1 MRQYSNKIQI
11 TSNGI
16 CIKNITQ
23 SVNKIVSQS
32 EIKNGIINLSIL
44 NTTASLLI
52 QEYADPDVLK
62 DIEIFFKKLVSLDE
76 NYIHSSEG
84 LDDMPAHIKA
94 ALTNSN
100 LTLSI
105 IDRSL
110 QLGVW
115 QGIYLFEHRLN
126 PQSRTIIH
134 HFLGEV

>member
-16 CIKNITQ
+16 CIKNITR

-32 EIKNGIINLSIL
+32 EIMNGIINLSIL

-52 QEYADPDVLK
+52 QENADPDVLK
-62 DIEIFFKKLVSLDE
+62 DIEVFFKKLVSMDE
-76 NYIHSSEG
+76 NYNHASEG

-105 IDRSL
+105 IDSSL

-115 QGIYLFEHRLN
+115 QGIYLFEHRLIMKT
-126 PQSRTIIH
+126 RTVLVHI
-134 HFLGEV
+134 LGS

>member
-1 MRQYSNKIQI
+1 MRQYSNNIQI

-16 CIKNITQ
+16 CIKNITR

-52 QEYADPDVLK
+52 QENADPDVLT
-62 DIEIFFKKLVSLDE
+62 DIEVFFKKLVSMDE
-76 NYIHSSEG
+76 NYNHASEG

-105 IDRSL
+105 IDSSL

-115 QGIYLFEHRLN
+115 QGIYLFEHRLIMKT
-126 PQSRTIIH
+126 RTVLVHI
-134 HFLGEV
+134 LGS

>member
-1 MRQYSNKIQI
+1 MRQYSNKIQM

-52 QEYADPDVLK
+52 QENADPDVLK
-62 DIEIFFKKLVSLDE
+62 DIETFFKKLVSMDE
-76 NYIHSSEG
+76 NYNHSSEG

-105 IDRSL
+105 IDSSL

-115 QGIYLFEHRLN
+115 QGIYLFEHRIITKT
-126 PQSRTIIH
+126 RTVLVHI
-134 HFLGEV
+134 LGS

>member
-16 CIKNITQ
+16 CIKNITE
-23 SVNKIVSQS
+23 SVKKIVSQS
-32 EIKNGIINLSIL
+32 KINNGIINLSIL

-52 QEYADPDVLK
+52 QENTDPDVLK
-62 DIEIFFKKLVSLDE
+62 DIEIFFKKLVSMDE
-76 NYIHSSEG
+76 NYNHSSEG

-94 ALTNSN
+94 TLTNSN

-105 IDRSL
+105 IDSSL

-115 QGIYLFEHRLN
+115 QGIYLFEHRKIKKT
-126 PQSRTIIH
+126 RTVLVHI
-134 HFLGEV
+134 LGS

>member
-52 QEYADPDVLK
+52 QENTDPDVLK
-62 DIEIFFKKLVSLDE
+62 DIEIFFKKLVSMDE
-76 NYIHSSEG
+76 NYNHSSEG

-94 ALTNSN
+94 TLTNSN

-105 IDRSL
+105 IDSSL

-115 QGIYLFEHRLN
+115 QGIYLFEHRIITKT
-126 PQSRTIIH
+126 RTVLVHI
-134 HFLGEV
+134 LGS

>member
-23 SVNKIVSQS
+23 SVKKIVSQS

-52 QEYADPDVLK
+52 QENADPDVLK
-62 DIEIFFKKLVSLDE
+62 DIETFFKKLVSMDE
-76 NYIHSSEG
+76 NYNHSSEG

-105 IDRSL
+105 IDSSL

-115 QGIYLFEHRLN
+115 QGIYLFEHRIITKT
-126 PQSRTIIH
+126 RTVLVHI
-134 HFLGEV
+134 LGS

>member
-1 MRQYSNKIQI
+1 MKQYSNKIQI

-16 CIKNITQ
+16 CIKNITR

-32 EIKNGIINLSIL
+32 EIMNGIINLSIL

-52 QEYADPDVLK
+52 QENSDPDVLT
-62 DIEIFFKKLVSLDE
+62 DIEVFFKKLVSMDE
-76 NYIHSSEG
+76 NYNHASEG

-105 IDRSL
+105 IDSSL

-115 QGIYLFEHRLN
+115 QGIYLFEHRLIMKT
-126 PQSRTIIH
+126 RTVLVHI
-134 HFLGEV
+134 LGS

>member
-23 SVNKIVSQS
+23 SVKKIVSQS

-52 QEYADPDVLK
+52 QENTDPDVLK
-62 DIEIFFKKLVSLDE
+62 DIEIFFKKLVSMDE
-76 NYIHSSEG
+76 NYNHSSEG

-94 ALTNSN
+94 TLTNSN

-105 IDRSL
+105 IDSSL

-115 QGIYLFEHRLN
+115 QGIYLFEHRIITKT
-126 PQSRTIIH
+126 RTVLVHI
-134 HFLGEV
+134 LGS

>member
-52 QEYADPDVLK
+52 QENADPDVLK
-62 DIEIFFKKLVSLDE
+62 DIETFFKKLVSMDE
-76 NYIHSSEG
+76 NYNHSSEG

-105 IDRSL
+105 IDSSL

-115 QGIYLFEHRLN
+115 QCIYLFEHRIITKT
-126 PQSRTIIH
+126 RTVLVHI
-134 HFLGEV
+134 LGS

>member
-23 SVNKIVSQS
+23 LVNKIVSQS

-52 QEYADPDVLK
+52 QENTDPDVLK
-62 DIEIFFKKLVSLDE
+62 DIEIFFKKLVSMDE
-76 NYIHSSEG
+76 NYNHSSEG

-94 ALTNSN
+94 TLTNSN

-105 IDRSL
+105 IDSSL

-115 QGIYLFEHRLN
+115 QGIYLFEHRKIKKT
-126 PQSRTIIH
+126 RTVLVHI
-134 HFLGEV
+134 LGS

>member
-32 EIKNGIINLSIL
+32 EIENGIINLCIL

-52 QEYADPDVLK
+52 QENTDPDVLK
-62 DIEIFFKKLVSLDE
+62 DIEIFFKKLVSMDE
-76 NYIHSSEG
+76 NYNHSSEG

-94 ALTNSN
+94 TLTNSN

-105 IDRSL
+105 IDSSL

-115 QGIYLFEHRLN
+115 QGIYLFEHRIITKT
-126 PQSRTIIH
+126 RTVLVHI
-134 HFLGEV
+134 LGN

>member
-23 SVNKIVSQS
+23 SVNKIISQS
-32 EIKNGIINLSIL
+32 EIENGIINLSIL

-52 QEYADPDVLK
+52 QENADLDVLK
-62 DIEIFFKKLVSLDE
+62 DIEIFFKKLVSMDE
-76 NYIHSSEG
+76 NYNHSSEG

-94 ALTNSN
+94 TLTNSN

-105 IDRSL
+105 IDSSL

-115 QGIYLFEHRLN
+115 QGIYLFEHRVITKT
-126 PQSRTIIH
+126 RTVLVHI
-134 HFLGEV
+134 LGS

>member
-1 MRQYSNKIQI
+1 MRQYSNKIQM

-52 QEYADPDVLK
+52 QENADPDVLK
-62 DIEIFFKKLVSLDE
+62 DIDIFFKKLVSMDE
-76 NYIHSSEG
+76 NYNHSSEG

-105 IDRSL
+105 IDSSL

-115 QGIYLFEHRLN
+115 QGIYLFEHRIITKT
-126 PQSRTIIH
+126 RTVLVHI
-134 HFLGEV
+134 LGS

>member
-16 CIKNITQ
+16 CIKNITH
-23 SVNKIVSQS
+23 SVKKIVSQS
-32 EIKNGIINLSIL
+32 KINNGIINLSIL

-52 QEYADPDVLK
+52 QENTDPDVLK
-62 DIEIFFKKLVSLDE
+62 DIEIFFKKLVSMDE
-76 NYIHSSEG
+76 NYNHSSEG

-94 ALTNSN
+94 TLTNSN

-105 IDRSL
+105 IDSSL

-115 QGIYLFEHRLN
+115 QGIYLFEHRIITKT
-126 PQSRTIIH
+126 RTVLVHI
-134 HFLGEV
+134 LGS

>member
-52 QEYADPDVLK
+52 QENADPDVLT
-62 DIEIFFKKLVSLDE
+62 DIEIFFKKLVSMDE
-76 NYIHSSEG
+76 NYNHSSEG

-94 ALTNSN
+94 TLTNSN

-105 IDRSL
+105 IDSSL

-115 QGIYLFEHRLN
+115 QGIYLFEHRIITKT
-126 PQSRTIIH
+126 RTVLVHI
-134 HFLGEV
+134 LGS

>member
-1 MRQYSNKIQI
+1 MRQYSNKIQM

-52 QEYADPDVLK
+52 QENADPDVLK
-62 DIEIFFKKLVSLDE
+62 DIETFFKKLVSMDE
-76 NYIHSSEG
+76 NYNHSSEG

-105 IDRSL
+105 IDSSL

-115 QGIYLFEHRLN
+115 QGIYLFEHRIITKT
-126 PQSRTIIH
+126 RTVLVHI
-134 HFLGEV
+134 LGN

>member
-52 QEYADPDVLK
+52 QENADPDVLK
-62 DIEIFFKKLVSLDE
+62 DMETFFKKLVPMDE
-76 NYIHSSEG
+76 NYNHSSEG

-94 ALTNSN
+94 TLTNSN

-105 IDRSL
+105 IDSSL

-115 QGIYLFEHRLN
+115 QGIYLFEHRIITKT
-126 PQSRTIIH
+126 RTVLVHI
-134 HFLGEV
+134 LGS

>member
-16 CIKNITQ
+16 CIKNITR

-52 QEYADPDVLK
+52 QENADPDVLT
-62 DIEIFFKKLVSLDE
+62 DIEIFFKKLVSMDE
-76 NYIHSSEG
+76 NYNHSSEG

-105 IDRSL
+105 IDSSL

-115 QGIYLFEHRLN
+115 QGIYLFEHRLIMKT
-126 PQSRTIIH
+126 RTVLVHI
-134 HFLGEV
+134 LGS

>member
-1 MRQYSNKIQI
+1 MRQYSNKIQM

-52 QEYADPDVLK
+52 QENADPDVLT
-62 DIEIFFKKLVSLDE
+62 DIEIFFKKLVSMDE
-76 NYIHSSEG
+76 NYNHSSEG

-105 IDRSL
+105 IDSSL

-115 QGIYLFEHRLN
+115 QGIYLFEHRIITKT
-126 PQSRTIIH
+126 RTVLVHI
-134 HFLGEV
+134 LGS

>member
-1 MRQYSNKIQI
+1 MRQYSNKIQM

-52 QEYADPDVLK
+52 QENTDPDVLK
-62 DIEIFFKKLVSLDE
+62 DIEIFFKKLVSMDE
-76 NYIHSSEG
+76 NYNHSSEG

-105 IDRSL
+105 IDSSL

-115 QGIYLFEHRLN
+115 QGIYLYEHRIITK
-126 PQSRTIIH
+126 SRTVLVHI
-134 HFLGEV
+134 LGS

>member
-52 QEYADPDVLK
+52 QENADPDVLK
-62 DIEIFFKKLVSLDE
+62 DIEIFFKKLVSMDE
-76 NYIHSSEG
+76 NYNHSSEG

-105 IDRSL
+105 IDSSL

-115 QGIYLFEHRLN
+115 QGIYLFEHRIITKT
-126 PQSRTIIH
+126 RTVLVHI
-134 HFLGEV
+134 LGS

>member
-23 SVNKIVSQS
+23 SVNKIISQS
-32 EIKNGIINLSIL
+32 EIENGIINLSIL

-52 QEYADPDVLK
+52 QENADPDVLK
-62 DIEIFFKKLVSLDE
+62 DIEIFFKKLVSMDE
-76 NYIHSSEG
+76 NYNHSSEG

-94 ALTNSN
+94 TLTNSN

-105 IDRSL
+105 IDSSL

-115 QGIYLFEHRLN
+115 QGIYLFEHRVITKT
-126 PQSRTIIH
+126 RTVLVHI
-134 HFLGEV
+134 LGS

>member
-16 CIKNITQ
+16 CIKNINH
-23 SVNKIVSQS
+23 SVKKIVSQS
-32 EIKNGIINLSIL
+32 KINNGIINLSIL

-52 QEYADPDVLK
+52 QENADPDVLT
-62 DIEIFFKKLVSLDE
+62 DIEIFFKKLVSMDE
-76 NYIHSSEG
+76 NYNHSSEG

-105 IDRSL
+105 IDSSL

-115 QGIYLFEHRLN
+115 QGIYLFEHRIITKT
-126 PQSRTIIH
+126 RTVLVHI
-134 HFLGEV
+134 LGS

>member
-1 MRQYSNKIQI
+1 MRQYSNKIQM

-23 SVNKIVSQS
+23 SVNKIVSKS

-52 QEYADPDVLK
+52 QENADPDVLK
-62 DIEIFFKKLVSLDE
+62 DIEIFFKKLVSMDE
-76 NYIHSSEG
+76 NYNHSSEG

-115 QGIYLFEHRLN
+115 QGIYLFEHRIITKT
-126 PQSRTIIH
+126 RTVLVHI
-134 HFLGEV
+134 LGS

>member
-52 QEYADPDVLK
+52 QENADPDVLT
-62 DIEIFFKKLVSLDE
+62 DIEIFFKKLVSMDE
-76 NYIHSSEG
+76 NYNHSSEG

-94 ALTNSN
+94 TLTNSN

-105 IDRSL
+105 IDSSL

-115 QGIYLFEHRLN
+115 QGIYLFEHRVITKT
-126 PQSRTIIH
+126 RTVLVHI
-134 HFLGEV
+134 LGS

>member
-1 MRQYSNKIQI
+1 MRQYSNKIQM

-52 QEYADPDVLK
+52 QENADPDVLK
-62 DIEIFFKKLVSLDE
+62 DIEIFFKKLVSMDE
-76 NYIHSSEG
+76 NYNHSSEG

-94 ALTNSN
+94 TLTNSN

-105 IDRSL
+105 IDSSL

-115 QGIYLFEHRLN
+115 QGIYLFEHRIITKT
-126 PQSRTIIH
+126 RTVLVHI
-134 HFLGEV
+134 LGS

>member
-16 CIKNITQ
+16 CIKNITE
-23 SVNKIVSQS
+23 SVKKIVSQS
-32 EIKNGIINLSIL
+32 KINNGIINLSIL

-52 QEYADPDVLK
+52 QENTDPDVLK
-62 DIEIFFKKLVSLDE
+62 DIEIFFKKLVSMDE
-76 NYIHSSEG
+76 NYNHSSEG

-94 ALTNSN
+94 TLTNSN

-105 IDRSL
+105 IDSSL

-115 QGIYLFEHRLN
+115 QGIYLFEHRIITKT
-126 PQSRTIIH
+126 RTVLVHI
-134 HFLGEV
+134 LGS

>member
-23 SVNKIVSQS
+23 SVNKIISQS
-32 EIKNGIINLSIL
+32 EIENGIINLSIL

-52 QEYADPDVLK
+52 QENSDPDVLK
-62 DIEIFFKKLVSLDE
+62 DIEIFFKKLVSMDE
-76 NYIHSSEG
+76 NYNHSSEG

-94 ALTNSN
+94 TLTNSN

-105 IDRSL
+105 IDSSL

-115 QGIYLFEHRLN
+115 QGIYLFEHRVITKT
-126 PQSRTIIH
+126 RTVLVHI
-134 HFLGEV
+134 LGS

>member
-1 MRQYSNKIQI
+1 MKQYSNKIQI

-16 CIKNITQ
+16 CIKNITR

-52 QEYADPDVLK
+52 QENADPDVLT
-62 DIEIFFKKLVSLDE
+62 DIEVFFKKLVSMDE
-76 NYIHSSEG
+76 NYNHSSEG

-105 IDRSL
+105 IDSSL

-115 QGIYLFEHRLN
+115 QGIYLFEHRLIMKT
-126 PQSRTIIH
+126 RTVLVHI
-134 HFLGEV
+134 LGS

>member
-1 MRQYSNKIQI
+1 MRQYSNKIQM

-52 QEYADPDVLK
+52 QENTDPDVLK
-62 DIEIFFKKLVSLDE
+62 DIEIFFKKLVSMDE
-76 NYIHSSEG
+76 NYNHSSEG

-94 ALTNSN
+94 TLTNSN

-105 IDRSL
+105 IDSSL

-115 QGIYLFEHRLN
+115 QGIYLFEHRIITKT
-126 PQSRTIIH
+126 RTVLVHI
-134 HFLGEV
+134 LGS

>member
-1 MRQYSNKIQI
+1 MKQYSNKIQI

-16 CIKNITQ
+16 CIKNITR

-32 EIKNGIINLSIL
+32 EIMNGIINLSIL

-52 QEYADPDVLK
+52 QENADPDVLK
-62 DIEIFFKKLVSLDE
+62 DIEVFFKKLVSMDE
-76 NYIHSSEG
+76 NYNHASEG

-105 IDRSL
+105 IDSSL

-115 QGIYLFEHRLN
+115 QGIYLFEHRLIMKT
-126 PQSRTIIH
+126 RTVLVHI
-134 HFLGEV
+134 LGS

>member
-16 CIKNITQ
+16 CIKNITE
-23 SVNKIVSQS
+23 SVKKIVSQS
-32 EIKNGIINLSIL
+32 KINNGIINLSIL

-52 QEYADPDVLK
+52 QENADPDVLT
-62 DIEIFFKKLVSLDE
+62 DIEIFFKKLVSMDE
-76 NYIHSSEG
+76 NYNHSSEG

-94 ALTNSN
+94 TLTNSN

-115 QGIYLFEHRLN
+115 QGIYLFEHRVIN
-126 PQSRTIIH
+126 KTRTVLVHI
-134 HFLGEV
+134 LGS

>member
-16 CIKNITQ
+16 CIKNITR

-52 QEYADPDVLK
+52 QENADPDVLT
-62 DIEIFFKKLVSLDE
+62 DIEVFFKKLVSMDE
-76 NYIHSSEG
+76 NYNHSSEG

-105 IDRSL
+105 IDSSL

-115 QGIYLFEHRLN
+115 QGIYLFEHRLIMKT
-126 PQSRTIIH
+126 RTVLVHI
-134 HFLGEV
+134 LGS

>member
-52 QEYADPDVLK
+52 QENADPDVLK
-62 DIEIFFKKLVSLDE
+62 DIETFFKKLVSMDE
-76 NYIHSSEG
+76 NYNHSSEG

-94 ALTNSN
+94 TLTNSN

-105 IDRSL
+105 IDSSRH
-110 QLGVW
+110 LGVW
-115 QGIYLFEHRLN
+115 QGIYLFEHRIITKT
-126 PQSRTIIH
+126 RTVLVHI
-134 HFLGEV
+134 LGS

>member
-1 MRQYSNKIQI
+1 MRQYSNKIQM

-52 QEYADPDVLK
+52 QENADPDVLK
-62 DIEIFFKKLVSLDE
+62 DIEIFFKKLVSMDE
-76 NYIHSSEG
+76 NYNHSSEG

-105 IDRSL
+105 IDSSL

-115 QGIYLFEHRLN
+115 QGIYLFEHRIITKT
-126 PQSRTIIH
+126 RTVLVHI
-134 HFLGEV
+134 LGS

>member
-11 TSNGI
+11 SSNGI

-23 SVNKIVSQS
+23 LVNKIVLQS

-52 QEYADPDVLK
+52 QENTDPDVLK
-62 DIEIFFKKLVSLDE
+62 DIEIFFKKLVSMDE
-76 NYIHSSEG
+76 NYNHSSEG

-94 ALTNSN
+94 TLTNSN

-105 IDRSL
+105 IDSSL

-115 QGIYLFEHRLN
+115 QGIYLFEHRVITKT
-126 PQSRTIIH
+126 RTVLVHI
-134 HFLGEV
+134 LGS

>member
-16 CIKNITQ
+16 CIKNITE
-23 SVNKIVSQS
+23 SVKKIVSQS
-32 EIKNGIINLSIL
+32 KINNGIINLSIL

-52 QEYADPDVLK
+52 QENTDPDVLK
-62 DIEIFFKKLVSLDE
+62 DIEIFFKKLVSMDE
-76 NYIHSSEG
+76 NYNHSSEG

-115 QGIYLFEHRLN
+115 QGIYLFEHRIITKT
-126 PQSRTIIH
+126 RTVLVHI
-134 HFLGEV
+134 LGS